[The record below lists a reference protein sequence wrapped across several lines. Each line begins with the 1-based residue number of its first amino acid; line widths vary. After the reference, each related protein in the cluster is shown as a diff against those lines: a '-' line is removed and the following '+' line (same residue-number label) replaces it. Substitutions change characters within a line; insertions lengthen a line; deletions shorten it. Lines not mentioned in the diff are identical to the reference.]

1 MVLGSVIKIEQF
13 NGKHCI
19 HKEDNM
25 KRLQKTIGLVSV
37 LMALGL
43 GNVALAADAPVVI
56 KSGNVEYRTQVQNEG
71 WQTWMGEDEQS
82 GTSGKGLRLEA
93 IEIKVTG
100 LPDKTDQV
108 GITYR
113 THVQNIGWQDRV
125 VDGQTSGTVGLG
137 LRLEAIQIA
146 LTGEDADKYDV
157 YYQVH
162 AQNIGTMGWA
172 KNGEAAGTAGY
183 GYRLE
188 AIRIQLKQKSEA
200 APVNYG
206 SQTNPFKEYVPGSES
221 GSTGNTGNGN
231 YVWDITGGADYGTG
245 ISN

>member
-13 NGKHCI
+13 NGKHRI

-113 THVQNIGWQDRV
+113 THVQNIGWQDWV
-125 VDGQTSGTVGLG
+125 SDGAVAGTSGMSY
-137 LRLEAIQIA
+137 RIEA
-146 LTGEDADKYDV
+146 V
-157 YYQVH
+157 
-162 AQNIGTMGWA
+162 
-172 KNGEAAGTAGY
+172 
-183 GYRLE
+183 R
-188 AIRIQLKQKSEA
+188 IRIVAK
-200 APVNYG
+200 
-206 SQTNPFKEYVPGSES
+206 
-221 GSTGNTGNGN
+221 
-231 YVWDITGGADYGTG
+231 
-245 ISN
+245 

>member
-1 MVLGSVIKIEQF
+1 
-13 NGKHCI
+13 
-19 HKEDNM
+19 M
-25 KRLQKTIGLVSV
+25 KRLQKTIGLMSV
-37 LMALGL
+37 LLLLGTS
-43 GNVALAADAPVVI
+43 NVAFGAGTNQVV
-56 KSGNVEYRTQVQNEG
+56 KSGNIEYRTQVQNEG
-71 WQTWMGEDEQS
+71 WQEWVDEDKQS
-82 GTSGKGLRLEA
+82 GTSGKSLRLEG

-108 GITYR
+108 GVTYR
-113 THVQNIGWQDRV
+113 THVENIGWQEKV
-125 VDGQTSGTVGLG
+125 ADGQTSGTVGLG

-162 AQNIGTMGWA
+162 AQNFGNLGWA

-188 AIRIQLKQKSEA
+188 AIRIQLKLKSEA
-200 APVNYG
+200 APVSYG
-206 SQTNPFKEYVPGSES
+206 SIKVPFKSYVPGTDS
-221 GSTGNTGNGN
+221 GTTGNNDDGNGKN
-231 YVWDITGGADYGTG
+231 TGDVLFGGTPAKLTDDVDDYADG